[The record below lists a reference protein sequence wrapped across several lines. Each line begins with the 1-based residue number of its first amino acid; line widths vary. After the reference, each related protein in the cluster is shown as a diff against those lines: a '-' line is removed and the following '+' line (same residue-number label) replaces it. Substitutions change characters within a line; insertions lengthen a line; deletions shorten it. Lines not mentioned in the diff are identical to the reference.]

1 MRVAVTGARGRL
13 GRAVIAALQDAP
25 FTGLAG
31 PIAWDR
37 TAFDLDNPVTIHA
50 LLDRDRPEAVVHT
63 AAWTD
68 VDGCAREPETAR
80 RRNAEA
86 VHVLAE
92 ATAARGID
100 LVHVSTN
107 EVFDGR
113 RTDGRGYTP
122 DDRTNPINPYG
133 SSKLEGEIVATAA
146 YRGQKAR
153 LGIVRT
159 AWLYGPPGNDFP
171 SKILAAA
178 ERARTTEEPLRVVAD
193 EVGSPTFTQD
203 VAEALVELL
212 GSGDV
217 GGIHHIV
224 NGGVASRATWAREL
238 FAQARLEVVIEE
250 VPASTW
256 ARASTPPAWGVLDA
270 TPLPGGEPLR
280 SWPDALADYLP
291 TLLRQRAA
299 SPAANPAASPAA
311 SETRP

>member
-1 MRVAVTGARGRL
+1 MRVAVTGAGGRL
-13 GRAVIAALQDAP
+13 GRALVAALEDAP

-31 PIAWDR
+31 PIAWTR
-37 TAFDLDNPVTIHA
+37 RELDLDAPAAIHA
-50 LLDRDRPEAVVHT
+50 LLERERPEVVVNA

-68 VDGCAREPETAR
+68 VDGCARDPDLAK
-80 RRNAEA
+80 RRNADA

-113 RTDGRGYTP
+113 RSDGRGYGP

-133 SSKLEGEIVATAA
+133 ASKVDGEIAATAA
-146 YRGQKAR
+146 YRGNRAN

-171 SKILAAA
+171 AKILAAA
-178 ERARTTEEPLRVVAD
+178 DRARAAGEPLKVVGD
-193 EVGSPTFTQD
+193 EHGSPTFTHD
-203 VAEALVELL
+203 VAEAIVELI

-217 GGIHHIV
+217 SGIHHVV
-224 NGGVASRATWAREL
+224 NDGAASRAEWAREL
-238 FAQARLEVVIEE
+238 FRQAGLDVAIEE

-256 ARASTPPAWGVLDA
+256 PRASTPPAWGVLEQS
-270 TPLPGGEPLR
+270 PLPGGEPLR
-280 SWPDALADYLP
+280 PWQAALADYLP
-291 TLLRQRAA
+291 TLLRATAR
-299 SPAANPAASPAA
+299 
-311 SETRP
+311 